1 MSLVLPEHRFIE
13 EWRSMIYKKFRVNA
27 TIRLILLTAT
37 IFVFF
42 YTWVNFEFFITPVL
56 IAVLALMQV
65 YALYKYV
72 DKTNRDLASFL
83 ESIRFSEFTRTFQV
97 EGMGSSFDELS
108 RAFNDVIK
116 DFQTVRSEKEE
127 HFQYLQSIVQ
137 NIDVSVIAYQ
147 RDGTVEM
154 INKSAK
160 RLFQITGLKN
170 IKQFYTISSELVGRL
185 LTLNPGENIL
195 VKVQQEDDILQLAI
209 YGTEIKVQA
218 KHIVLATIKNIQSVL
233 EEQETEAWQKLI
245 SVLTHEIMNSITPIA
260 SLSSTIDSMIKSINQ
275 TREEDPN
282 ATFDEET
289 VGEIQQGLQTI
300 HKRSTGLM
308 HFVNTYRNLTRIPK
322 PNFRIIKVSELFS
335 SIAPLLDEE
344 FRRANIHFTFD
355 VDPENISFSGD
366 DELLEQ
372 VIINLLKN
380 AVHALDGCAQP
391 TITMKGFLNKR
402 GRVTIQVSDNGE
414 GILPEVLDKIFIPF
428 FTTKPKGSG
437 IGLSLSRQIMR
448 LHGGSI
454 TAFSLPGQGS
464 TFTLTF

>member
-1 MSLVLPEHRFIE
+1 
-13 EWRSMIYKKFRVNA
+13 MIYKNFRINA
-27 TIRLILLTAT
+27 TIRLILLTFT
-37 IFVFF
+37 IFGFF
-42 YTWVNFEFFITPVL
+42 YTWLNYEFFITPAL
-56 IAVLALMQV
+56 IAVVVVLQV

-83 ESIRFSEFTRTFQV
+83 ESIRFSEFTRSFQV

-137 NIDVSVIAYQ
+137 NIDVSIIAFQ
-147 RDGTVEM
+147 KDGTVEM
-154 INKSAK
+154 INKAAK
-160 RLFQITGLKN
+160 KLFQISGLKN
-170 IKQFYTISSELVGRL
+170 VKQLYTINTEIVEKL
-185 LTLNPGENIL
+185 LNLNPGDSVL

-209 YGTEIKVQA
+209 NGTEIKIHN

-260 SLSSTIDSMIKSINQ
+260 SLSSTIDMMIKSLNQ
-275 TREEDPN
+275 AKANDSS
-282 ATFDEET
+282 ATLDEET

-322 PNFRIIKVSELFS
+322 PNFKIITVKSLFD
-335 SIAPLLDEE
+335 SITPLMDEE
-344 FRRANIHFTFD
+344 IKQASISFSAD
-355 VDPENISFSGD
+355 VDPLNMNFSGD
-366 DELLEQ
+366 EELLEQ

-380 AVHALDGCAQP
+380 AIHALDGRPDPQ
-391 TITMKGFLNKR
+391 ISMKGYLNKR
-402 GRVTIQVSDNGE
+402 GRVTIQVTDNGE

-454 TAFSLPGQGS
+454 TAHSQPDQGT

>member
-1 MSLVLPEHRFIE
+1 M
-13 EWRSMIYKKFRVNA
+13 
-27 TIRLILLTAT
+27 LIILQ
-37 IFVFF
+37 I
-42 YTWVNFEFFITPVL
+42 
-56 IAVLALMQV
+56 

-83 ESIRFSEFTRTFQV
+83 ESIRFSEFTRSFQV

-137 NIDVSVIAYQ
+137 NIDVSIIAFQ

-154 INKSAK
+154 INKAAK
-160 RLFQITGLKN
+160 RLFQVSSLKN
-170 IKQFYTISSELVGRL
+170 IKQLYAISPEIVEKLIGLS
-185 LTLNPGENIL
+185 PGENVL
-195 VKVQQEDDILQLAI
+195 VKVQQEDDFLQLAI
-209 YGTEIKVQA
+209 NGTEIKVHN
-218 KHIVLATIKNIQSVL
+218 KNIVLATIKNIQSVL

-260 SLSSTIDSMIKSINQ
+260 SLSSTIDIMIKSLNQ
-275 TREEDPN
+275 AKIEDPN
-282 ATFDEET
+282 ATLDEET

-322 PNFRIIKVSELFS
+322 PNFKIITVNSLLNNV
-335 SIAPLLDEE
+335 IPLMEE
-344 FRRANIHFTFD
+344 EIKQSNINF
-355 VDPENISFSGD
+355 NIDISTEDMKFSGD
-366 DELLEQ
+366 EELLEQ
-372 VIINLLKN
+372 VIINLIKN
-380 AVHALDGCAQP
+380 AIHALEGRPSPQ
-391 TITMKGFLNKR
+391 ITFKGYLSKR
-402 GRVTIQVSDNGE
+402 GRVTIQVIDNGE

-454 TAFSLPGQGS
+454 TAFSQPDSGT